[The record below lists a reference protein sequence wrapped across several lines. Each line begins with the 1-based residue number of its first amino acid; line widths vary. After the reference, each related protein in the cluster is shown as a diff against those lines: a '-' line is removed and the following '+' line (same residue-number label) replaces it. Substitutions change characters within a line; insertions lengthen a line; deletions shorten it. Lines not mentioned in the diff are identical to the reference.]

1 MNEKILA
8 EGSNN
13 AKKFLS
19 TMTAIGA
26 VLAFLVVVV
35 YPFVLGGGLETF
47 LWWWWQGLILVIP
60 YVIVVAL
67 IYFAMCKTELVVTD
81 KRVYGKTAWGK
92 RVDLPLDSVS
102 AIGSFQ
108 TLKGVSISTASG
120 QINFKLIK
128 NSDAIYQTVSR
139 LLLERQQGKSVSMVA
154 DTSKSDDV
162 EQLQKLK
169 GLLNSGVITQ
179 EEFDAKKKQLLGL

>member
-1 MNEKILA
+1 MNEKILV
-8 EGSNN
+8 EGTNN

-19 TMTAIGA
+19 TMTVIGI
-26 VLAFLVVVV
+26 VLAILVVIV
-35 YPFVLGGGLETF
+35 YPFVLGRGIETF
-47 LWWWWQGLILVIP
+47 LWWWWQGLILIIP

-67 IYFAMCKTELVVTD
+67 IYLAMCKTELIVTD

-102 AIGSFQ
+102 AIGSLQ
-108 TLKGVSISTASG
+108 ILKGVSISTASG
-120 QINFKLIK
+120 RINFKLIK
-128 NSDAIYQTVSR
+128 NSDAVYQTVSR
-139 LLLERQQGKSVSMVA
+139 LLLERQQEKSVTVVA
-154 DTSKSDDV
+154 DTSKSDNK

-169 GLLNSGVITQ
+169 GLLDTGVITQ